1 MSSSGASKSG
11 RRPPRK
17 NPNAPGN
24 RSDPG
29 WQYALDVD
37 GTAKKTQ
44 CKFCLKVFSGG
55 IFRLK
60 HHLAGTRDN
69 VEACVSVPDDVRKK
83 VLELLDFNLEAKEVR
98 KNLLSTRSLSSAASG
113 SGSQDIPHSRV
124 DVSGSS
130 STQTIVSQL
139 LKRDQRK
146 EACKGIT
153 QWFYKTATAL
163 NGARCEEYYRM
174 FDLVARHG
182 PGFKPPSYHEIRET
196 FLQEEKKELDEK
208 LGHFRDEWKS
218 LDTSNF
224 SKNASKVFEMLDN
237 VVEKV
242 GEENVI
248 QIVTDNAAAY
258 KAAGTKLME
267 KRKHLF
273 WTPCAAHCFD
283 LMLEDFD
290 KNLKVHKSTIEKG
303 RKITNFIYA
312 STILISMLRE
322 FTTGH
327 DLVRPGATRIATTY
341 LNLACLSEHKGALM
355 TMFSSDA
362 WKKGSFSNIPKGK
375 SVQGIVLDGRFW
387 SNVSLCIR
395 AALPLVKVLRL
406 VDSEEYPSMPFLYFE
421 LLQAKEKIKLNFNN
435 NERRYIIEPN
445 LLIL

>member
-130 STQTIVSQL
+130 SSNHAPVRTQTIVSQL

-182 PGFKPPSYHEIRET
+182 PGCTIMSDGWTDTKRRSICN
-196 FLQEEKKELDEK
+196 FLVNSPKGTVFVE
-208 LGHFRDEWKS
+208 S

-267 KRKHLF
+267 KRKH
-273 WTPCAAHCFD
+273 
-283 LMLEDFD
+283 
-290 KNLKVHKSTIEKG
+290 VHKSTIEKG

>member
-55 IFRLK
+55 IFHLK

-98 KNLLSTRSLSSAASG
+98 KNLLSTRSLSSAAS
-113 SGSQDIPHSRV
+113 
-124 DVSGSS
+124 
-130 STQTIVSQL
+130 
-139 LKRDQRK
+139 
-146 EACKGIT
+146 E
-153 QWFYKTATAL
+153 
-163 NGARCEEYYRM
+163 
-174 FDLVARHG
+174 
-182 PGFKPPSYHEIRET
+182 
-196 FLQEEKKELDEK
+196 
-208 LGHFRDEWKS
+208 S

-327 DLVRPGATRIATTY
+327 DLVRPGATRFATTY
-341 LNLACLSEHKGALM
+341 LTLACLSEHKGALM

-421 LLQAKEKIKLNFNN
+421 LLQAKEKFKLNFNN